1 MEVIT
6 VNKRDF
12 SVKAKHLRRNGMVP
26 GSVFGGPLPDSISL
40 QIDEGIAR
48 RLVRYK
54 REGSKIKLD
63 LDGQLIPVQ
72 IKEIELNILSN
83 EILHISFQALK
94 ADQKVNSVV
103 HIILKNTEKITES
116 LETMLMEIPYAAL
129 PEYMIDTI
137 TIDVDGMA
145 VGTVITVSD
154 IPELMNEKIDLQ
166 VNKEEIVLRINDRRR
181 FAKRPMEQAAESV

>member
-1 MEVIT
+1 
-6 VNKRDF
+6 
-12 SVKAKHLRRNGMVP
+12 
-26 GSVFGGPLPDSISL
+26 
-40 QIDEGIAR
+40 
-48 RLVRYK
+48 
-54 REGSKIKLD
+54 
-63 LDGQLIPVQ
+63 
-72 IKEIELNILSN
+72 
-83 EILHISFQALK
+83 
-94 ADQKVNSVV
+94 
-103 HIILKNTEKITES
+103 
-116 LETMLMEIPYAAL
+116 MLMEIPYAAL